1 MDDYISLVV
10 DGSPPSISS
19 AGQDRL
25 STLAAVFGRA
35 FIDEPMM
42 RWPMGE
48 TPDPTEQFTRCFTY
62 FLEIAL
68 ALGIVWEAGTAF
80 GAAVWIP
87 PGHLDDWDSHP
98 WNQPRIHALTDDGGC
113 RYDTFWQWVGA
124 HGPSHEL
131 WQLDSIAVDPSVQRR
146 GFGGALIE
154 AGLDRA
160 RADGVGAFLSTGT
173 EHNVS
178 IYEKH
183 GFHVVER
190 AKAPNDG
197 PLIWFMRWDP

>member
-1 MDDYISLVV
+1 V
-10 DGSPPSISS
+10 DRSSIVISS
-19 AGQDRL
+19 AGPDRP
-25 STLAAVFGRA
+25 SVLAAVFGRA

-42 RWPMGE
+42 RWPMGA
-48 TPDPTEQFTRCFTY
+48 TPDPTGQCTRCFAY

-68 ALGIVWEAGTAF
+68 GLGLVWEAGPAY

-98 WNQPRIHALTDDGGC
+98 WNQTRIHALTDDGGS
-113 RYDTFWQWVGA
+113 RYDTFWRWVGA
-124 HGPSHEL
+124 HSPSEKL

-146 GFGGALIE
+146 GFGGALIG

-173 EHNVS
+173 RHNVS
-178 IYEKH
+178 IYERY

-190 AKAPNDG
+190 AQAPDDG
-197 PLIWFMRWDP
+197 PRIWFMRWDR

>member
-1 MDDYISLVV
+1 V
-10 DGSPPSISS
+10 DHSPTSISS

-25 STLAAVFGRA
+25 FALAAVFGRA
-35 FIDEPMM
+35 FIEEPMM

-48 TPDPTEQFTRCFTY
+48 TPDPTEQFTWCFAY

-68 ALGIVWEAGTAF
+68 GLGLVWEAGTAL

-98 WNQPRIHALTDDGGC
+98 WNQSRIHALTDDGGN
-113 RYDTFWQWVGA
+113 RYDTFWRWVGA
-124 HGPSHEL
+124 HGPSDEL

-160 RADGVGAFLSTGT
+160 RTDGVGAFLSTGT

-178 IYEKH
+178 LYEKH